1 MDIQGT
7 PKTLVIKLDAKGSIN
22 HTDECDSKYIV
33 SCHVFDFH
41 RSSISGPLELLG
53 LFISNKRSYI
63 FKI

>member
-7 PKTLVIKLDAKGSIN
+7 PKTLVIKLNAKRCFN

-33 SCHVFDFH
+33 SCQIFSH
-41 RSSISGPLELLG
+41 RSSISGPLELLE

-63 FKI
+63 AF